1 MSIATQSRRKPRE
14 RAPTKKTW
22 GKKKCDNCNRVFV
35 KGRKNQKFCK
45 TKPDGTPSNCL
56 EEFHRNRSAFGPLKV
71 RIEGMIREHTKE
83 FKKQISVE
91 IADLRKSVKQLES
104 RRDDVTD
111 SEISNNLLQT
121 TVALAYQM
129 RILQEKVS
137 AMEAQAQEARNKSA
151 ASVPLTPDFAR

>member
-111 SEISNNLLQT
+111 SVN
-121 TVALAYQM
+121 ALNEAVLKLEM
-129 RILQEKVS
+129 RT
-137 AMEAQAQEARNKSA
+137 EALEARNKSA
-151 ASVPLTPDFAR
+151 ASAPPAQG